1 MRIKKLIVSLLL
13 VFSILV
19 INTNSTFAI
28 FDIENKTKSSLVGE
42 MQNEVFFI
50 SENIDEV
57 LPIASISKVMTFF
70 VVRDAIESKKINMTD
85 IVEISSNSA
94 NEQGSNIEL
103 KLGEKI
109 SIKDLLDGL
118 MVVSGNDAAVALAEA
133 VAGSEAEFVKLMNEK
148 VKELGLENS
157 KFSNASGLTKNG
169 GDNRMSAKDI
179 FKMAKA
185 VIEKY
190 PDILEYSKI
199 RTLKQEDRKFEG
211 ESTIPL
217 VGSVEGVDGLKTGFT
232 DEAGYCLVS
241 TMKVKKGESEFRL
254 ISVLMG
260 AKTKADRAQ
269 YTKDM
274 LNYVK
279 ENIETKKILDKTKYI
294 KRIKNNSSKL
304 GYVDLVP
311 QKDVDR
317 ITLKNINYN
326 LDLEIQDLKLPLTK
340 DTKVGEIKVKN
351 GDTILDT
358 VDLIANENY
367 EKAGF
372 VTRIGRWFITIFDT
386 FETILP

>member
-294 KRIKNNSSKL
+294 KRLKNNSSKL